1 MKILNRTNRV
11 EAHTCGLDV
20 GERREE
26 EEENKQRKKDVVV
39 VLSRETRDCRR
50 SEKRFRVL
58 SLRVRKP
65 SSLLERSGRYN
76 RDNEASICISGV
88 EPS

>member
-20 GERREE
+20 DERKE

-65 SSLLERSGRYN
+65 SSLLERF
-76 RDNEASICISGV
+76 
-88 EPS
+88 